1 MPKSTREPS
10 AHDAAVRRWAESLKR
25 QGYEVVADV
34 KGYQQPGT
42 FYGLRPDIV
51 AMKGKKRI
59 IGVVET
65 RGSLRDIRTQAQR
78 MAFKRMENMSNNTDF
93 LRRIVRT

>member
-1 MPKSTREPS
+1 MPRSTRDQS
-10 AHDAAVRRWAESLKR
+10 ARDAAVRRWAESLKR

-65 RGSLRDIRTQAQR
+65 PRSLGDTLAQAQR
-78 MAFKRMENMSNNTDF
+78 TAFKRMASMSKRTDF
-93 LRRIVRT
+93 LRRITRP

>member
-1 MPKSTREPS
+1 MPRSAREQS
-10 AHDAAVRRWAESLKR
+10 AHDAAVRRWAESLQR

-34 KGYQQPGT
+34 TGYKHPGT

-65 RGSLRDIRTQAQR
+65 PKSAADARAQAR
-78 MAFKRMENMSNNTDF
+78 RSAFKRMADMSNNISF
-93 LRRIVRT
+93 LRRITST

>member
-1 MPKSTREPS
+1 MPRNTRDQS
-10 AHDAAVRRWAESLKR
+10 IRDAAVRRWAESLER

-65 RGSLRDIRTQAQR
+65 PRSLGDTLAQAQR
-78 MAFKRMENMSNNTDF
+78 TSFKRMEKMGNNTSF
-93 LRRIVRT
+93 LRRIART